1 MKNRKIILFIVFI
14 LGVLGLWLMASFST
28 YNACAYA
35 SSNLEYIK
43 SKIESAV
50 VAQDLKMAKYHAYKA
65 LNGIEKTRK
74 NFEDCGCEGTIE
86 SLESALIELKS
97 ATRAETLEASK
108 IELHRALES
117 TMIGIKVLAVFEQE
131 NANDFGNEVLVLNT
145 KESLSDP
152 ATMFQTNEKEVKRQ
166 VHSCLLGF
174 ESSLEKAINEVDCED
189 ARRFITNIHEES
201 RLILLNTGL
210 SPHKKEYHNR
220 VKLLSQ
226 EALEKL
232 GDCNP

>member
-86 SLESALIELKS
+86 SLEYALVELKS
-97 ATRAETLEASK
+97 ATKAKTLKASK
-108 IELHRALES
+108 IDLHRALES
-117 TMIGIKVLAVFEQE
+117 TMIGMKVLSVFEQE
-131 NANDFGNEVLVLNT
+131 NANAFGNEELALNT
-145 KESLSDP
+145 NDSLSDP
-152 ATMFQTNEKEVKRQ
+152 AALFQTDEKEVKKQ

-174 ESSLEKAINEVDCED
+174 ESSLEKVVTDVDCQD
-189 ARRFITNIHEES
+189 ARRFIANIHEES

-220 VKLLSQ
+220 VKVLAE

>member
-50 VAQDLKMAKYHAYKA
+50 VAEDLKMAKYHAYKA

-86 SLESALIELKS
+86 SLEYALVELKS
-97 ATRAETLEASK
+97 ATKAKTLKASK
-108 IELHRALES
+108 IDLHRALES
-117 TMIGIKVLAVFEQE
+117 TMIGMKVLSVFEQE
-131 NANDFGNEVLVLNT
+131 NANAFGNEELALNT
-145 KESLSDP
+145 NDSLSDP
-152 ATMFQTNEKEVKRQ
+152 AALFQTDEKEVKKQ

-174 ESSLEKAINEVDCED
+174 ESSLEKVVTDVDCQD
-189 ARRFITNIHEES
+189 ARRFIANIHEES

-220 VKLLSQ
+220 VKVLAE